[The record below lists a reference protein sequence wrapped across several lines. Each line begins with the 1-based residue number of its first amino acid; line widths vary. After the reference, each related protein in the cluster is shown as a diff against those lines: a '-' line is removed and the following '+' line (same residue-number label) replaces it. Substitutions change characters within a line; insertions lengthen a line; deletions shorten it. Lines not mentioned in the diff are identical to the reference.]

1 MVRAMITTK
10 RTSAVTPRPIFTPG
24 ASVSELGGEAVE
36 LLVWLLEDVVLLV
49 RNVESLAVGRRVGVG
64 APVVVLIVTE

>member
-1 MVRAMITTK
+1 M
-10 RTSAVTPRPIFTPG
+10 
-24 ASVSELGGEAVE
+24 E